1 MTNTKHSYEYISD
14 ENVLVEKL
22 NGFIKKEKIK
32 RAVTQL
38 SYVELAVFLILLTIY
53 PIESTSLRT
62 SVIIGLT
69 LLAIGQFVYGKYFIK
84 VHDVE
89 FVISQLDGAM
99 EELLQDEQFD
109 GNLYLTREQVA
120 FLHSKYRQKHLDY
133 RMELAMSK
141 ERSRRRNRQED
152 NEMGYTITI
161 TPQQPISIFDNFI
174 YFFYY
179 FVNKYHIEKLGKSHE
194 LDLDTMIPLKVKGF
208 GTSGGTRKVS
218 GFTGLFSNNLLKI
231 VALFFA
237 FGLFATGLYGEGSNL
252 EKIFED
258 NFFTF
263 FILMGI
269 GVGIAFL
276 SKIFRVANQVTEVF
290 SPEVDYVR
298 SMISKNV
305 SHNLY
310 YITDE
315 IERGKTSSDIADEII
330 DELNQY
336 ADENLRAS
344 IVNRIYR
351 KNNEGKF
358 KSILNASAGGSTSV
372 NELGGMRSSV
382 GGGSL
387 RDFMKIK
394 DLMSAENQQ
403 MLRELQESNQLD
415 HVDSLEELLNITHG
429 SPTKPQEYY
438 IHTDE
443 STLNSAKIDEIV
455 GNIEL
460 GNNPYKYIRKALIE
474 EIDMQVGNV
483 IYYKSRYEEFVK

>member
-1 MTNTKHSYEYISD
+1 
-14 ENVLVEKL
+14 
-22 NGFIKKEKIK
+22 
-32 RAVTQL
+32 
-38 SYVELAVFLILLTIY
+38 
-53 PIESTSLRT
+53 
-62 SVIIGLT
+62 
-69 LLAIGQFVYGKYFIK
+69 
-84 VHDVE
+84 
-89 FVISQLDGAM
+89 
-99 EELLQDEQFD
+99 
-109 GNLYLTREQVA
+109 
-120 FLHSKYRQKHLDY
+120 
-133 RMELAMSK
+133 
-141 ERSRRRNRQED
+141 
-152 NEMGYTITI
+152 
-161 TPQQPISIFDNFI
+161 
-174 YFFYY
+174 
-179 FVNKYHIEKLGKSHE
+179 
-194 LDLDTMIPLKVKGF
+194 
-208 GTSGGTRKVS
+208 
-218 GFTGLFSNNLLKI
+218 
-231 VALFFA
+231 
-237 FGLFATGLYGEGSNL
+237 
-252 EKIFED
+252 
-258 NFFTF
+258 
-263 FILMGI
+263 MGI

>member
-89 FVISQLDGAM
+89 FVISQLDDAM
-99 EELLQDEQFD
+99 GELLQDEQFD

-141 ERSRRRNRQED
+141 ERSRRRKQQED

-161 TPQQPISIFDNFI
+161 TPQQPISVYDNFI
-174 YFFYY
+174 YYFYY

-237 FGLFATGLYGEGSNL
+237 F
-252 EKIFED
+252 
-258 NFFTF
+258 
-263 FILMGI
+263 
-269 GVGIAFL
+269 
-276 SKIFRVANQVTEVF
+276 
-290 SPEVDYVR
+290 
-298 SMISKNV
+298 
-305 SHNLY
+305 
-310 YITDE
+310 
-315 IERGKTSSDIADEII
+315 
-330 DELNQY
+330 
-336 ADENLRAS
+336 
-344 IVNRIYR
+344 
-351 KNNEGKF
+351 
-358 KSILNASAGGSTSV
+358 
-372 NELGGMRSSV
+372 
-382 GGGSL
+382 
-387 RDFMKIK
+387 
-394 DLMSAENQQ
+394 
-403 MLRELQESNQLD
+403 
-415 HVDSLEELLNITHG
+415 
-429 SPTKPQEYY
+429 
-438 IHTDE
+438 
-443 STLNSAKIDEIV
+443 
-455 GNIEL
+455 
-460 GNNPYKYIRKALIE
+460 
-474 EIDMQVGNV
+474 
-483 IYYKSRYEEFVK
+483 